1 MEGTMSLVINHNMAA
16 MTAARNLSNSYA
28 SLSTSTA
35 RLSSGLRINSAADDA
50 AGLAV
55 RELMRSDIATIN
67 QGIRNASDAISM
79 IQTADGAMSVIDEK
93 LIRMKELAEQAA
105 TGTYTTA
112 QRTIMD
118 SEYQA
123 MAAEIDRIANATDF
137 NGVKLL
143 DGSMAALHSGSGMK
157 IHFGVGNDSAED
169 YYFVSTGDMR
179 ATEASGLRVGSSD
192 TNDIF
197 RTTALSASTPTTA
210 LAGTSGLFGVQYSTD
225 GGTSWNTYGYVNVTA
240 GTDTLTTVMDRI
252 NQGAAETGTLTAGPG
267 AFSSNTVYSQTL
279 TIGSYVFSFSSGGSA
294 ATTFNAATGL
304 GVIGTSIHGGG
315 WTGATVLVDIAG
327 LLNDNIHTI
336 GIYAGAET
344 RFSGTGTSAIYLSS
358 ATLGSTA
365 NVVIATTATS
375 LNVPSAGKLTGGG
388 GTQLTASLYH
398 DQVNENY
405 QLQLNDNSRGQSYQ
419 MRIVTSYGT
428 DLGPDTSTTGSV
440 VAPALVLRNTGDYF
454 HTYDS
459 VNQTSKWSEVQNASG
474 NSNWNGKDILTQ
486 SGAQKALSQLDNAIK
501 TKDNARAALGAL
513 QNRLSNTITNLQ
525 IQAENLQSA
534 ESRISD
540 VDVATE
546 MTTFTRNNIM
556 AQAGVAML
564 AQANSLPQ
572 MALQLL
578 KG

>member
-1 MEGTMSLVINHNMAA
+1 VINHNMAA
-16 MTAARNLSNSYA
+16 MTAARNLGDAYGK
-28 SLSTSTA
+28 LSTSTQ

-55 RELMRSDIATIN
+55 RELMRSDISTIN
-67 QGIRNASDAISM
+67 QGVRNASDAISM

-143 DGSMAALHSGSGMK
+143 DGSMNGMHNGSGMK
-157 IHFGVGNDSAED
+157 IHFGTGNSAAED
-169 YYFVSTGDMR
+169 YYFVQMGDMR

-197 RTTALSASTPTTA
+197 RSNSFSASTPTTA
-210 LAGTSGLFGVQYSTD
+210 LAGTTGVFGVQYSTD
-225 GGTSWNTYGYVNVTA
+225 GGTTWNTYGYTKVTA
-240 GTDTLTTVMDRI
+240 GTDTLTTVMDNI
-252 NQGAAETGTLTAGPG
+252 NAGSAEKGTFSFGATA
-267 AFSSNTVYSQTL
+267 FTSSAVYGQTM
-279 TIGSYVFSFSSGGSA
+279 TIGSYVFSFSSGIA
-294 ATTFNAATGL
+294 ATASTFNASTGL
-304 GVIGTSIHGGG
+304 GTIGTSINGG
-315 WTGATVLVDIAG
+315 
-327 LLNDNIHTI
+327 
-336 GIYAGAET
+336 
-344 RFSGTGTSAIYLSS
+344 GTGTSVINNMIALINRNVSTIGVYAGANNSAGGFTSVMSLTS

-365 NVVIATTATS
+365 NVILASTATS
-375 LNVPSAGKLTGGG
+375 VTASAAGKLTGGG
-388 GTQLTASLYH
+388 GTQITASLYH

-405 QLQLNDNSRGQSYQ
+405 QLQLNDNSRGNNYQ
-419 MRIVTSYGT
+419 MRLVTGYGT
-428 DLGPDTSTTGSV
+428 VLSSGLRQADSLITTASAAGVGSDYV
-440 VAPALVLRNTGDYF
+440 NTY
-454 HTYDS
+454 
-459 VNQTSKWSEVQNASG
+459 SKSAVTADWTETQNATG
-474 NSNWNGKDILTQ
+474 TTNWDGRDILTQ
-486 SGAQKALSQLDNAIK
+486 SGAQTALAQLDQAIK
-501 TKDNARAALGAL
+501 TKDTARANLGAV

-525 IQAENLQSA
+525 IQAENLQAA

-578 KG
+578 KGA